1 MAHLAPMLA
10 TPATRVPSGAEWAH
24 EVKWD
29 GMRVCVEIRSG
40 TVRLTSRTG
49 RDVTVGYPELAGLA
63 QTYDDVVLDGE
74 IVALEDGLPS
84 FGALAERMHVRS
96 APKAARL
103 AVSRPVT
110 LMVFDVMRL
119 FGEDLTGQPWS
130 ARRALLERLELA
142 GPHWQT
148 PPVYDDGAGLLAAT
162 AEQGLEG
169 VVCKRRTAPYAVGR
183 RSADWVKV
191 VHRAQQSVVVG
202 GWRPETGSTTRLG
215 ALLVGE
221 PDGSGG
227 WHYLGRVG
235 SGLAGQ
241 AGTNLLKRLEGSA
254 REDSPFSTPVP
265 REDAL
270 GTRWVE
276 PTLVVEV
283 RALGRGSSGKLR
295 QPAYL
300 GLRGDLEP
308 SDLEEVGDA

>member
-1 MAHLAPMLA
+1 MPHIAPMLA
-10 TPATRVPSGAEWAH
+10 TSAQRVPPGSGWVH

-49 RDVTVGYPELAGLA
+49 RDVTVGYPELAALG
-63 QTYDDVVLDGE
+63 QTYDDAVLDAE

-96 APKAARL
+96 AHKAARL

-110 LMVFDVMRL
+110 LMIFDLLTL
-119 FGEDLTGQPWS
+119 FGQDLTGQPWS

-148 PPVYDDGAGLLAAT
+148 PPVYDDGTGLLAAT

-169 VVCKRRTAPYAVGR
+169 VVCKRRSAPYAVGR
-183 RSADWVKV
+183 RSADWLKV

-202 GWRPETGSTTRLG
+202 GWRPETGSATRLG

-221 PDGSGG
+221 PDGDGG
-227 WHYLGRVG
+227 WRYLGRVG

-241 AGTNLLKRLEGSA
+241 AGTVVLERLQGSA

-265 REDAL
+265 PEDAV
-270 GTRWVE
+270 GTRWIE
-276 PTLVVEV
+276 PALVVEV
-283 RALGRGSSGKLR
+283 RALGRGTTGKLR
-295 QPAYL
+295 QPTYL